1 MIACVIKRI
10 LIKII
15 YIKKIVLTILMAGA
29 IFTSCSNEINDQGKT
44 DDNDGPVGYISLVLS
59 NSSVRGTETKTLDS
73 LHYGTADE
81 NKVKSILI
89 VLYNG
94 DDPVTSEVKYQFVL
108 TDIGTPTSPG
118 NDIHSILQGTNTTT
132 YRIKAKEVIKDNYK
146 LAVFINPPAVL
157 KGLTGK
163 GEKLAIMTAAAEVT
177 VDQLTMGE
185 QIRDNFLMSNFAGLV
200 EVDKSDIYDTEA

>member
-1 MIACVIKRI
+1 M
-10 LIKII
+10 L
-15 YIKKIVLTILMAGA
+15 
-29 IFTSCSNEINDQGKT
+29 NEINDQGKT

-59 NSSVRGTETKTLDS
+59 NSSVRGTETKLWTLCIME
-73 LHYGTADE
+73 LADE

-132 YRIKAKEVIKDNYK
+132 YRIKAKEVIKII
-146 LAVFINPPAVL
+146 INLRYLLIPPAVL

-163 GEKLAIMTAAAEVT
+163 GEKLGIMTAAAEVT

-185 QIRDNFLMSNFAGLV
+185 QIRDNFDEQLCWLS
-200 EVDKSDIYDTEA
+200 